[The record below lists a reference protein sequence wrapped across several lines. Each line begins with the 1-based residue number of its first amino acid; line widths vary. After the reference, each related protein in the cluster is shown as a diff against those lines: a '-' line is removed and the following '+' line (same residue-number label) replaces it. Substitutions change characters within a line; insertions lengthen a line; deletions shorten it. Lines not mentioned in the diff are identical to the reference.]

1 MTVASAGRSRPPL
14 WRRVG
19 YLLPLMLFLAL
30 AGVFLIR
37 LESGGDLE
45 RVPSAL
51 IGKVVPDQTL
61 PPLDGTG
68 LPGLAAADFE
78 GRVTVLNV
86 FASWCGPCRV
96 EHPIVMEL
104 GEDPRFRLVGLNHK
118 DQPANAVRWLGD
130 LGNPYAAIGVDR
142 SGRPSLEWGIYGVP
156 ETFVIGP
163 DGTIRYK
170 FVGPLSRQSLQDDLM
185 PAIEAALAGAG

>member
-1 MTVASAGRSRPPL
+1 MTDASAGRSRPPL

-142 SGRPSLEWGIYGVP
+142 RGRDSLEWGIYGVP
-156 ETFVIGP
+156 ETFVVGA

-170 FVGPLSRQSLQDDLM
+170 FVGSLSRQSLQDDLM
-185 PAIEAALAGAG
+185 PAIEAALAEAG

>member
-1 MTVASAGRSRPPL
+1 MTDKSAGEDRPPL
-14 WRRVG
+14 LRRVG
-19 YLLPLMLFLAL
+19 YLVPLLLFLAL

-37 LESGGDLE
+37 LESGGNLE

-51 IGKVVPDQTL
+51 IGDPVPRQIL

-68 LPGLAAADFE
+68 LPGIAAADFE
-78 GRVTVLNV
+78 GGVTVLNV

-96 EHPIVMEL
+96 EHPVVMEL
-104 GEDPRFRLVGLNHK
+104 GADPRFRLVGLNHK
-118 DQPANAVRWLGD
+118 DQPGNAVRWLDD

-142 SGRPSLEWGIYGVP
+142 RGRDSLEWGIYGVP

-170 FVGPLSRQSLQDDLM
+170 FVGPLSQESLQDDLM
-185 PAIEAALAGAG
+185 PAIEAALAEAG